1 MANYLDVN
9 ANSTFAPDRSVA
21 TVTVESESSPLT
33 AVTAGD
39 LVATGDV
46 VGIATGDYDAHLG
59 QVEIKL
65 NCFQR
70 LEVSGES
77 YAGGNV
83 AVAQRNLLFL
93 DPATQDGSNNDY
105 EINRDWTNGIP
116 IGYAMEAV
124 GSGLTATI
132 GVEVDGRLAPLWA
145 DLKLLIAAMIAA
157 AA

>member
-21 TVTVESESSPLT
+21 TITVASESSPLT
-33 AVTAGD
+33 AVTSGD
-39 LVATGDV
+39 LVVTGDV
-46 VGIATGDYDAHLG
+46 VGIATGDYDPNLG

-65 NCFQR
+65 NCFQK
-70 LEVSGES
+70 LEVSGKS

-116 IGYAMEAV
+116 IGYAMETV

>member
-21 TVTVESESSPLT
+21 TITVASESSPLT
-33 AVTAGD
+33 AVTSGD
-39 LVATGDV
+39 LVVTGDV
-46 VGIATGDYDAHLG
+46 VGIATGDYDASLG

-65 NCFQR
+65 NCFQN

-116 IGYAMEAV
+116 IGYAMETV